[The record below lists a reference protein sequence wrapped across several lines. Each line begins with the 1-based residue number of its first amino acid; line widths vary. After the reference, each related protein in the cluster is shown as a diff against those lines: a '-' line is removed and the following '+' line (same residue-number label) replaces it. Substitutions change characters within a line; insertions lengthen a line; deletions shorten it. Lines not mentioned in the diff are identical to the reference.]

1 MSALRD
7 KADIRS
13 LPASHVAPPPVR
25 TEITAMT
32 NGTGEC
38 DVDEKRFWG
47 PQAEPCK
54 LRKLAGP

>member
-1 MSALRD
+1 
-7 KADIRS
+7 
-13 LPASHVAPPPVR
+13 
-25 TEITAMT
+25 MT

-54 LRKLAGP
+54 LRKLAGPWSLGGSAPYGQKIETV